1 VRDAGR
7 ISPGKPKRVPRALSV
22 AEIRQ
27 LRAWLSNDTRA
38 PELDLPDLVDMLLA
52 TGLRVGEALAV
63 TWDAVDLSAAT
74 VEVRGTV
81 IRVKGRG
88 LMIKPAPKTRAGFR
102 TLVLPSWAVEMLK
115 LRPQGRPDQTQSA
128 RSRAAYVTATM

>member
-1 VRDAGR
+1 V
-7 ISPGKPKRVPRALSV
+7 
-22 AEIRQ
+22 
-27 LRAWLSNDTRA
+27 
-38 PELDLPDLVDMLLA
+38 LLA

-63 TWDAVDLSAAT
+63 TWDAVDLSAGT

-88 LMIKPAPKTRAGFR
+88 LMIKPVPKTRAGFR

-115 LRPQGRPDQTQSA
+115 LRPQARPDQTVFCSVVDGLRDRDNA
-128 RSRAAYVTATM
+128 IGDLPNALNAAGFEWVTSVRSPP